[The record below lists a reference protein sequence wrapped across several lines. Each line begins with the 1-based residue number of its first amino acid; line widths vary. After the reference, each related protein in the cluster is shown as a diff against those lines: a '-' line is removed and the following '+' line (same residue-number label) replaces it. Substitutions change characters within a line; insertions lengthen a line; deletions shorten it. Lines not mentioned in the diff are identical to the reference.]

1 MQELNKDILLIV
13 DSNAITIKLYKLI
26 FRDAYELMIA
36 KDSDEALQLLKDNEV
51 KVVLAD
57 CLQTS
62 DSVVNLFETM
72 IHEGL
77 HAQRIIT
84 VNQSDHVLI
93 MDAINRGK
101 IFSYVTKPID
111 NKSLLVVV
119 RNAFEQYELQKSNHE
134 LVYTLKANNIELK
147 ALLKD
152 LEREEAKFRN
162 IFNASPDPIFIIDAN
177 TVILESN
184 QYAQDQFSYSNEALI
199 NIPLT
204 AFIHEADVQKALE
217 YVIQLKEVGNTMCE
231 IRMITNKNTKCDF
244 EINGYP
250 LIYQGA
256 KAIMITLRDLSERK
270 EMEKKVLHSVI
281 QTEEKERRRFAQE
294 LHDGIGPLLSTTKLY
309 LQWFNKPNLK
319 MDKNVIIA
327 KMEET
332 LEETINSLREISN
345 NISPNTLMSFGL
357 NTALKTFVNRIR
369 NVSDITIR
377 YTDNLTLKLKPEL
390 EVTAY
395 RLICECLNNSLK
407 HSEASVIELSVF
419 NEEDV
424 FYINYQD
431 NGVGFEP
438 ESVMAKA
445 NGTGLLN
452 MKTRVQSMGGQID
465 VQSSQGHG
473 TVITVKVEMK

>member
-1 MQELNKDILLIV
+1 
-13 DSNAITIKLYKLI
+13 
-26 FRDAYELMIA
+26 
-36 KDSDEALQLLKDNEV
+36 
-51 KVVLAD
+51 
-57 CLQTS
+57 
-62 DSVVNLFETM
+62 
-72 IHEGL
+72 
-77 HAQRIIT
+77 
-84 VNQSDHVLI
+84 
-93 MDAINRGK
+93 
-101 IFSYVTKPID
+101 
-111 NKSLLVVV
+111 
-119 RNAFEQYELQKSNHE
+119 
-134 LVYTLKANNIELK
+134 
-147 ALLKD
+147 
-152 LEREEAKFRN
+152 
-162 IFNASPDPIFIIDAN
+162 
-177 TVILESN
+177 
-184 QYAQDQFSYSNEALI
+184 
-199 NIPLT
+199 
-204 AFIHEADVQKALE
+204 
-217 YVIQLKEVGNTMCE
+217 
-231 IRMITNKNTKCDF
+231 
-244 EINGYP
+244 
-250 LIYQGA
+250 
-256 KAIMITLRDLSERK
+256 
-270 EMEKKVLHSVI
+270 
-281 QTEEKERRRFAQE
+281 
-294 LHDGIGPLLSTTKLY
+294 
-309 LQWFNKPNLK
+309 

-445 NGTGLLN
+445 DGTGLLN